1 MAPPS
6 RPQNTRQEL
15 YDRLRSSSK
24 DEIVLEEMIR
34 LGFWPEQGSTPDDP
48 GDETRRI
55 ADLERRLQAL
65 AVTGTRMQD
74 LTVAKAELHRRRLL
88 AAREKRTVTKRL
100 REERRQER
108 ARLWALRKSQE
119 IPYLGEGVSKA
130 LGKREGEVRPGLPQ
144 VGDAAGLARAMG
156 ITVPQLRF
164 LSFHRRVSA
173 TTHWRRFLI
182 PKKTG
187 GVRKISAPMPR
198 LKHAQRWVLTEI
210 LEKVAIHDAA
220 HGFVRG
226 RSIVTNARPHVGK
239 PVVVNLDLKDF
250 FPTLTWLRVRGL
262 FRSLGFS
269 PEVSTILGL
278 LCTEA
283 EVDEVEIDGK
293 RWFVH
298 KTERLLP
305 QGSPCSP
312 AITNLICVRL
322 DQRLT
327 GLARNLGFTYTRYA
341 DDLTFSGT
349 PERVQT
355 LLGAVRRIVS
365 DEGFVV
371 HPDKTRVMRRGSRQ
385 EVTGLVVNDRL
396 GVARHLVRRWR
407 AVLFQVRREG
417 PAGRKLGPSADVCGS
432 LVGFASFVQ
441 MVEPDK
447 GAAMVAEAR
456 EVAAGHGWT
465 PPKRPPPRPKKP
477 VFPPEPP
484 APVAAPA
491 SVTPSV
497 TRSAPVAPSAPV
509 TMPWRAPASGS
520 PPAPEPA
527 PAPEPEATPGA
538 DGGKPKWWEF
548 WKWPE

>member
-1 MAPPS
+1 MAPPP
-6 RPQNTRQEL
+6 RRNTRQEL

-24 DEIVLEEMIR
+24 DEVILEEMIR
-34 LGFWPEQGSTPDDP
+34 LGFWPEQGSIPDDP
-48 GDETRRI
+48 GDEMRRI
-55 ADLERRLQAL
+55 ADLERRLQSL
-65 AVTGTRMQD
+65 ATAGTRMQD
-74 LTVAKAELHRRRLL
+74 LTVAKAELHRRRLV
-88 AAREKRTVTKRL
+88 AAREKRVVTKRL

-108 ARLWALRKSQE
+108 ARQWTARKRTE
-119 IPYLGEGVSKA
+119 ILYLGEGVSSA
-130 LGKREGEVRPGLPQ
+130 LGKRTGEVRPGLPQ
-144 VGDAAGLARAMG
+144 VSDAAGLAGAMG
-156 ITVPQLRF
+156 LTVPQLRF

-187 GVRKISAPMPR
+187 GMRKISAPMPR
-198 LKHAQRWVLTEI
+198 LKQAQTWVLTEI
-210 LEKVAIHDAA
+210 LEKVPLHDAA

-239 PVVVNLDLKDF
+239 AVVVNLDLKDF

-269 PEVSTILGL
+269 SEVSTVLGL
-278 LCTEA
+278 LCTEP

-327 GLARNLGFTYTRYA
+327 GLARKLGFTYTRYA

-355 LLGAVRRIVS
+355 LLGAVRRIVA
-365 DEGFVV
+365 DEGFVL
-371 HPDKTRVMRRGSRQ
+371 HPDKTRVMRRARRQ
-385 EVTGLVVNDRL
+385 EVTGLVVNDKL
-396 GVARHLVRRWR
+396 GVARDLVRRWR
-407 AVLFQVRREG
+407 AVLFQVRRDG
-417 PAGRKLGPSADVCGS
+417 PAGKSLGPSPDVCAS
-432 LVGFASFVQ
+432 LVGFASFVN
-441 MVEPDK
+441 MVEPEK
-447 GAAMVAEAR
+447 GASMLAEAR

-465 PPKRPPPRPKKP
+465 PAKRIVWPKRDVWPK
-477 VFPPEPP
+477 
-484 APVAAPA
+484 
-491 SVTPSV
+491 
-497 TRSAPVAPSAPV
+497 
-509 TMPWRAPASGS
+509 
-520 PPAPEPA
+520 PAPEPIVPAAARAGGQVAVPRAGAA
-527 PAPEPEATPGA
+527 PALRTPPGPAHRPGPASPPFPAPGGGPDSEPSGEGE
-538 DGGKPKWWEF
+538 KPKWWEF
-548 WKWPE
+548 WKWPS